1 MDTEQLHKAQT
12 ALSFMYIIGRAVRGK
27 KPFVKSVN
35 SLQSGN
41 KMKEGFFMNC
51 HKEGYFASFLTFS
64 YCKKLFWSQK
74 QDMVAK
80 KNSGIREAGNESNVG
95 EKNIREGGKKAIMV
109 TIFRKGDKKAI
120 LVKIIK
126 EVSKKKQFWS

>member
-1 MDTEQLHKAQT
+1 
-12 ALSFMYIIGRAVRGK
+12 MYIIGRAVRGK

-51 HKEGYFASFLTFS
+51 HREGYFASFLTFS

-80 KNSGIREAGNESNVG
+80 RILELERLAM
-95 EKNIREGGKKAIMV
+95 KAM
-109 TIFRKGDKKAI
+109 
-120 LVKIIK
+120 LVKK
-126 EVSKKKQFWS
+126 Y

>member
-51 HKEGYFASFLTFS
+51 HREGFFASFLIFS

-95 EKNIREGGKKAIMV
+95 EKILKRVVKKQLWSQFSERV
-109 TIFRKGDKKAI
+109 T
-120 LVKIIK
+120 
-126 EVSKKKQFWS
+126 KKQFW